1 MIVDGISDAHR
12 GTWSRL
18 TRLHTASVGLPLQT
32 SRIDD
37 PDRSTDTLPA
47 V

>member
-18 TRLHTASVGLPLQT
+18 TRLHTASVGLPMHT
-32 SRIDD
+32 TRVED
-37 PDRSTDTLPA
+37 PDRQRDSSHSA
-47 V
+47 